1 MTDYLGKSLIYDG
14 GVRENTQE
22 EKSFFAIVLKTKPEI
37 MASIDP
43 MLEDL
48 LFMILEKKC
57 KIVHV
62 LHSVLWLGV

>member
-1 MTDYLGKSLIYDG
+1 MTAYLGKSLIFDG

-22 EKSFFAIVLKTKPEI
+22 EKSVLFAIVLKIKPEI

-48 LFMILEKKC
+48 LFMILEMKC

-62 LHSVLWLGV
+62 LHSVL